1 MMRDEQPSLANV
13 TLSMTKA
20 KKHGWFGSVDSY
32 ESMLGVVNEFI
43 ALKIIPDP
51 DSIVAKAS

>member
-1 MMRDEQPSLANV
+1 MNNRALL
-13 TLSMTKA
+13 TLRSSMTKA

-32 ESMLGVVNEFI
+32 ESMLGVVNEFV
-43 ALKIIPDP
+43 ALRIIPDP

>member
-1 MMRDEQPSLANV
+1 ML
-13 TLSMTKA
+13 TLRSSMTKA